1 MKSTNRRCS
10 YCRKKITTEDA
21 IIGGLR
27 AFCSYD
33 HLQKFMQSSKGK
45 KARELS
51 VRKELREVRE
61 KYKSK
66 GEYIKEAQAAF
77 NKYIRVRDQGKP
89 CISCGNMPESYYGGG
104 TDAGHWRSRGSAPH
118 LRYHTLNCWSQCKRC
133 NRYLSGASTEY
144 RKELINRIGKERVE
158 ALEADQTE
166 RRFDI
171 EYLKRVKDIFTRRAK
186 IYNKIRKRFD
196 IV

>member
-10 YCRKKITTEDA
+10 HCRKKITTEDA

-27 AFCSYD
+27 AFCSYS
-33 HLQKFMQSSKGK
+33 HLQEFMQSSKGK

-144 RKELINRIGKERVE
+144 RRELINRIGKERVE

>member
-10 YCRKKITTEDA
+10 HCRKKITTEDA

-27 AFCSYD
+27 AFCSYS
-33 HLQKFMQSSKGK
+33 HLQEFMQSSKGK

-104 TDAGHWRSRGSAPH
+104 VDAGHWRSRGSAPH
-118 LRYHTLNCWSQCKRC
+118 LRYHVLNCWAQCKRC
-133 NRYLSGASTEY
+133 NRYLSGASSEY
-144 RKELINRIGKERVE
+144 RRELINRIGKERVE